1 MTQLGKTGKPTRI
14 AFVAEQVSQIMMRAE
29 PRLAELRAVTSDHDE
44 LIALWEKKKDLVDNR
59 SRHADGIKIEF
70 EQAKQGLLGQNPDAD
85 IAAFSKDLRLAL
97 ADLEDEYQDAMKA
110 VGDIKQR
117 IRVKRST
124 LRAIDDRLEFDR
136 KQVLRQMVQFRKL
149 PEQNQ
154 PEMHLIRLDSALS
167 GSPGK

>member
-44 LIALWEKKKDLVDNR
+44 LIALWEKKKDLIDNRIDNR

-110 VGDIKQR
+110 VGDIKQS

-124 LRAIDDRLEFDR
+124 LRAIDDRMEIDR
-136 KQVLRQMVQFRKL
+136 PQVLHQMIQFRKL
-149 PEQNQ
+149 PEQ
-154 PEMHLIRLDSALS
+154 
-167 GSPGK
+167 K

>member
-1 MTQLGKTGKPTRI
+1 
-14 AFVAEQVSQIMMRAE
+14 VAEQVSQIMMRAE

-70 EQAKQGLLGQNPDAD
+70 EQAKQDLLGQNPDAD

-110 VGDIKQR
+110 VGDIKQSV
-117 IRVKRST
+117 RVKRST
-124 LRAIDDRLEFDR
+124 LRAIDDRMEIFR
-136 KQVLRQMVQFRKL
+136 KQVLYQMISSGNCQSK
-149 PEQNQ
+149 NQ
-154 PEMHLIRLDSALS
+154 PKMHLIRLDSALS
-167 GSPGK
+167 GSPEK

>member
-1 MTQLGKTGKPTRI
+1 MVHWTDDPRIHSLMTQLGKAGKPTRI

-110 VGDIKQR
+110 VGDIKQS

-124 LRAIDDRLEFDR
+124 LRAIDDRMEIDR
-136 KQVLRQMVQFRKL
+136 KQVLRQMIQFRKL
-149 PEQNQ
+149 PEQK
-154 PEMHLIRLDSALS
+154 SA
-167 GSPGK
+167 

>member
-1 MTQLGKTGKPTRI
+1 MAHWTDDPRIHSLMTQLGKTGKPTRI

-44 LIALWEKKKDLVDNR
+44 LVALWEKKKDLVDNR

-85 IAAFSKDLRLAL
+85 IAAFNKDLRLAL
-97 ADLEDEYQDAMKA
+97 ADLEDEYLKA
-110 VGDIKQR
+110 VGDIKQS

-124 LRAIDDRLEFDR
+124 LRAIDDRMEIDR

-149 PEQNQ
+149 PEQK
-154 PEMHLIRLDSALS
+154 SA
-167 GSPGK
+167 

>member
-1 MTQLGKTGKPTRI
+1 MVHWTDDHRIHSLMTQLGKTGKPTRN

-70 EQAKQGLLGQNPDAD
+70 EQAKQDLLGQNPDAD

-110 VGDIKQR
+110 AGDIKQS

-124 LRAIDDRLEFDR
+124 LRAIDDRMEIDR
-136 KQVLRQMVQFRKL
+136 KQVLRQMIQFRKL
-149 PEQNQ
+149 PEQK
-154 PEMHLIRLDSALS
+154 SA
-167 GSPGK
+167 

>member
-29 PRLAELRAVTSDHDE
+29 PRLTELRAVKNDHDE
-44 LIALWEKKKDLVDNR
+44 LIALWEKKKDLIDNS

-97 ADLEDEYQDAMKA
+97 ADLEDEYLKA
-110 VGDIKQR
+110 VGDIKQS

-124 LRAIDDRLEFDR
+124 LRAIDDRMEIDR

-149 PEQNQ
+149 PEQK
-154 PEMHLIRLDSALS
+154 SA
-167 GSPGK
+167 

>member
-1 MTQLGKTGKPTRI
+1 MVHWTDDHRIHSLMTQLGKTGKPTRN

-44 LIALWEKKKDLVDNR
+44 LVALWEKKKDLVDNR

-70 EQAKQGLLGQNPDAD
+70 EQAKQDLLGQNPDAD

-110 VGDIKQR
+110 VGDIKQS

-124 LRAIDDRLEFDR
+124 LRAIDDRMEIDR
-136 KQVLRQMVQFRKL
+136 KQVLRQMIQFRKL
-149 PEQNQ
+149 PEQK
-154 PEMHLIRLDSALS
+154 SA
-167 GSPGK
+167 

>member
-1 MTQLGKTGKPTRI
+1 MVHWTDDHRIHSLMTQLGKTGKPTRI
-14 AFVAEQVSQIMMRAE
+14 AVVAEQVSQIMMRAE

-44 LIALWEKKKDLVDNR
+44 LVALWEKKKDLVDNR

-70 EQAKQGLLGQNPDAD
+70 EQAKQDLLGQNPDAD

-110 VGDIKQR
+110 VGDIKQS

-124 LRAIDDRLEFDR
+124 LRAIDDRMEIDR
-136 KQVLRQMVQFRKL
+136 KQVLRQMIQFRKL
-149 PEQNQ
+149 PEQK
-154 PEMHLIRLDSALS
+154 SA
-167 GSPGK
+167 